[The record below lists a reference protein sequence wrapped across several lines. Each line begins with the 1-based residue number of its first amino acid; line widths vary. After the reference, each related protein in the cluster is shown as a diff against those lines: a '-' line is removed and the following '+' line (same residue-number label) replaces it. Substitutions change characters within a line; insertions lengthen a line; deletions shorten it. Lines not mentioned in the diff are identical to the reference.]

1 MVVCWSFTGP
11 CKRNSI
17 FAHTKNRPTVKDLI
31 KQLEAAP
38 GAQVKIGVTDL
49 DGVLRTKYLHRKK
62 VISALKDGMGFC
74 NVIFGWD
81 SQDALYG
88 HPVHD
93 PGFADSPARLQP
105 ETLRHIPWENNIPFL
120 LADFSDGNDPAA
132 AACPRSLL
140 KRVIAKAE
148 EMGFTARFGPEYEWF
163 VYRETPDSVLE
174 KGHKDLQPLT
184 PGMFGYSGLRTG
196 QNAGYF
202 ADLFEQLG
210 QFGVEI
216 EGLHTETGPGALEAA
231 ISHQPALEAADRA
244 VLFKQGV
251 RQISYR
257 HGLVASFMAKPKADL
272 PGCGGHLHQ
281 SLWRDGKNAFFGE
294 DQQHGMSDT
303 FRHYLAGQLALL
315 PACLPMF
322 APTVNSYKRYVAGSW
337 AATRCNWGVDNRTV
351 ALRVIPGGE
360 KSCRLETRVPGADA
374 NPYLVIAA
382 ALAAGLYGIEHKL
395 PLNLPPVEGSAY
407 AQNIGVLLPNDL
419 GAAAGAMSVE
429 GLLSD
434 LLGEDFLSHFI
445 KTRRWEWQ
453 QYQAAVTDWE
463 VKRYFEVI

>member
-1 MVVCWSFTGP
+1 M
-11 CKRNSI
+11 NE
-17 FAHTKNRPTVKDLI
+17 LI
-31 KQLEAAP
+31 QQLKAAP
-38 GAQVKIGVTDL
+38 GTQVKIGVTDL
-49 DGVLRTKYLHRKK
+49 DGVLRTKYLHRRK
-62 VISALKDGMGFC
+62 VISALEGGLGFC

-81 SQDALYG
+81 SQDELYG

-93 PGFADSPARLQP
+93 PGFADSTARLQP
-105 ETLRHIPWENNIPFL
+105 ETFRRIPWENDMPFL
-120 LADFSDGNDPAA
+120 LADFADSNDPAA

-140 KRVIAKAE
+140 KRVVDKAE
-148 EMGFTARFGPEYEWF
+148 NLGFTARFGPEYEWF
-163 VYRETPDSVLE
+163 VYRETPVSAAE
-174 KGHKDLQPLT
+174 KGHKNLQPLT
-184 PGMFGYSGLRTG
+184 PGMYGYSGLRTG
-196 QNAGYF
+196 QNAEYF
-202 ADLFEQLG
+202 ADLFGQLDR
-210 QFGVEI
+210 FGVEI

-257 HGLVASFMAKPKADL
+257 HGLLASFMAKPRADL

-281 SLWRDGKNAFFGE
+281 SLWQDGKNAFYDGE
-294 DQQHGMSDT
+294 AAHGMSAI

-315 PACLPMF
+315 PACLPLF
-322 APTVNSYKRYVAGSW
+322 APTVNSYKRYVSGSW

-360 KSCRLETRVPGADA
+360 KGCRLETRVPGADT
-374 NPYLVIAA
+374 NPYLAIAA

-395 PLNLPPVEGSAY
+395 PLNLPPVTGSSY
-407 AQNIGVLLPNDL
+407 DQRIGELLPTDL

-429 GLLSD
+429 GPHLD
-434 LLGEDFLSHFI
+434 LLGKDFCQHFI
-445 KTRRWEWQ
+445 NSRRWEWQ

-463 VKRYFEVI
+463 VRRYFEVV